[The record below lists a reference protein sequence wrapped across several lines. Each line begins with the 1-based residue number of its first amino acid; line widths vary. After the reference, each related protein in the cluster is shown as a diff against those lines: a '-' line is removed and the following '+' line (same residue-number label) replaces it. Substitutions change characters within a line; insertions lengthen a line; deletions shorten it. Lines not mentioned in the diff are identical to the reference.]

1 MSHRDRYR
9 PRHMTLQYS
18 EPKFYCLTSNY
29 LTNLAVLVVVVVV
42 VLVILVVVVV
52 TIVV

>member
-29 LTNLAVLVVVVVV
+29 LTNLAVLVVV
-42 VLVILVVVVV
+42 LVILVVVVV